1 MILRGSKTEK
11 TESTTPARPTPTT
24 GRAPVADSLIAA
36 GLEVAGDCSTPGTLR
51 VDGRIRGNVRARRL
65 VVGPD
70 GRVEGNVSGPDG
82 GPAEDG
88 VLIEGKVDGT
98 VQAPRVEVGQAG
110 SVGGGLR
117 VREAVVRG
125 RIDGPVVAE
134 ERLVLEETAIVDGD
148 VTTPV
153 IGVREGGQVY
163 GTIRIGKRKEGSA
176 SPSSPTSPPDSATRT
191 GGSDADRKDGPS
203 SSSSDAGATRGEG
216 KGPGERKGEVAGT
229 G

>member
-1 MILRGSKTEK
+1 MILRGSKTDK
-11 TESTTPARPTPTT
+11 TESTPAARPATTT
-24 GRAPVADSLIAA
+24 GRASAVDSLIAA

-70 GRVEGNVSGPDG
+70 GRVDGNVSGPDG

-98 VQAPRVEVGQAG
+98 IQAPRVEVGQAG

-125 RIDGPVVAE
+125 RIDGPVIAE
-134 ERLVLEETAIVDGD
+134 QRLVLEETAVVDGD
-148 VTTPV
+148 VTAPV

-163 GTIRIGKRKEGSA
+163 GTIKIGKRPGSSAA
-176 SPSSPTSPPDSATRT
+176 SPGRSPAGSSPRGDASGGETKPGPGTEAGGGGTASA
-191 GGSDADRKDGPS
+191 
-203 SSSSDAGATRGEG
+203 EG
-216 KGPGERKGEVAGT
+216 KSPGGEKGDAPDNG
-229 G
+229 

>member
-1 MILRGSKTEK
+1 VILRGSKTDK
-11 TESTTPARPTPTT
+11 TESTPPTRPAPTT
-24 GRAPVADSLIAA
+24 GRSQVADSLIAA

-51 VDGRIRGNVRARRL
+51 VDGRIRGDVRARRL
-65 VVGPD
+65 VVGPE
-70 GRVEGNVSGPDG
+70 GRVDGNVSGPDG

-98 VQAPRVEVGQAG
+98 VQAPRVEVGHAG

-117 VREAVVRG
+117 VREAIVRG
-125 RIDGPVVAE
+125 RVDGSVVAE
-134 ERLVLEETAIVDGD
+134 QRLVLEETAIVDGD

-163 GTIRIGKRKEGSA
+163 GTIRIGKRPSTSTASSA
-176 SPSSPTSPPDSATRT
+176 LSS
-191 GGSDADRKDGPS
+191 
-203 SSSSDAGATRGEG
+203 AGATSRSGASNGDSKPDASKGSDSDRGPDARED
-216 KGPGERKGEVAGT
+216 KGSEATKSEAAGT